1 MTRYLGSTKN
11 LAGSA
16 LGLLGVLL
24 YLFGVVG
31 SYWPVVVIGLYG
43 VGALLAPGER
53 MRLVASST
61 STETEQL
68 RSDLAMLVQRV
79 DLSRLPDTAPEFV
92 HRIHDVLAEMLA
104 RPAAFGASPD
114 LLHRVIRVAR
124 VDLPTSIEAYLN
136 VPKWLARRDE
146 LLTQL
151 DLLEL
156 EVHQIAERFYA
167 DDINRQSDHT
177 RYLRERAGRPEL

>member
-1 MTRYLGSTKN
+1 MMRYLGSTKN

-16 LGLLGVLL
+16 LGLVGVLL
-24 YLFGVVG
+24 YIFGVVG

-43 VGALLAPGER
+43 AGALLAPAER
-53 MRLVASST
+53 VRLIAAST

-68 RSDLAMLVQRV
+68 RADLAMLVRRV
-79 DLSRLPDTAPEFV
+79 DLERLPETALEFV
-92 HRIHDVLAEMLA
+92 HRIHDVLSEMLA
-104 RPAAFGASPD
+104 RPTAFGVNPD

-124 VDLPTSIEAYLN
+124 VDLPTSIEAYLD

-167 DDINRQSDHT
+167 DDINRQADHT
-177 RYLRERAGRPEL
+177 RYLRERAGRPEV

>member
-1 MTRYLGSTKN
+1 MKYLGSTKN

-16 LGLLGVLL
+16 LGLVGVLL
-24 YLFGVVG
+24 YVFGGVG
-31 SYWPVVVIGLYG
+31 AYWPVVVIGLYG

-53 MRLVASST
+53 VRLIAAST

-68 RSDLAMLVQRV
+68 RADLAVLVERAGQG
-79 DLSRLPDTAPEFV
+79 RLPEGAGEFV
-92 HRIHDVLAEMLA
+92 HRIHQVLSEMLA
-104 RPAAFGASPD
+104 RPAAFSADPD

-136 VPKWLARRDE
+136 MPKWLARRDE

-151 DLLEL
+151 DLIEF
-156 EVHQIAERFYA
+156 EAHQIAERFYA

-177 RYLRERAGRPEL
+177 RYLRERAGRPEH